1 MFVPGLIKPQPKS
14 VSTTLI
20 SKSILSTLNSA
31 IAFQTSPNQT
41 LPWSF
46 LYCICSG
53 VGKQS

>member
-31 IAFQTSPNQT
+31 IAYYLAPFKTA
-41 LPWSF
+41 
-46 LYCICSG
+46 I
-53 VGKQS
+53 